1 MSPPLAK
8 KASARQKK
16 DGSSRDGDDGGA
28 EAGSHGRIDG
38 EVPIIVQAGR
48 PHDVAVVAPDNVD
61 VGMDVVMGV
70 GMDAGAHAH
79 AKQQNPADIYLVMV
93 QTGKSWEEAA
103 AALDR
108 NNGDIVDAI
117 MELAFRT

>member
-38 EVPIIVQAGR
+38 EVPIIVQAGM
-48 PHDVAVVAPDNVD
+48 PYDVAVVAQDSVD
-61 VGMDVVMGV
+61 VVIGV
-70 GMDAGAHAH
+70 DMDAGALAH
-79 AKQQNPADIYLVMV
+79 AKQQNPADVYLVMV
-93 QTGKSWEEAA
+93 QTGKSWDDAA

-117 MELAFRT
+117 IELADAFRT